1 MLVQEIMTK
10 KVKTIDSNKTVFDA
24 CKKFQEF
31 GVGSLVIKEDEDIV
45 GIVTERDVIKQ
56 IILNKK
62 NPRNTKVKEI
72 MTPNLKTVRSLAKVE
87 DAAKIMKDNN
97 IKKLPVIYNNY
108 LVGIITETDISFAI
122 DIIKKNF

>member
-1 MLVQEIMTK
+1 
-10 KVKTIDSNKTVFDA
+10 
-24 CKKFQEF
+24 
-31 GVGSLVIKEDEDIV
+31 
-45 GIVTERDVIKQ
+45 
-56 IILNKK
+56 
-62 NPRNTKVKEI
+62 